1 MAVHGRASHRV
12 MTRRGPL
19 LTTLLVAACNV
30 REVPLEPLPAREPA
44 AAHAEAPSTSGILPF
59 PPDAPPS
66 CATLRDIGVS
76 DIVRVEGTTL
86 FYADRTTGLTIVDV
100 ADPAQP
106 RQLAVVPF
114 AGTPLG
120 LFVREGVAWLVF
132 IGTDGRGPAPIRT
145 VVRAV
150 DVRRPASPHV
160 IGDEVREGS
169 AHDVT
174 LVGGFLYLLRRTG
187 TTRSTVESFGVQ
199 GTTLAP
205 RGLVTLEG
213 TPAQLAASPAGLA
226 VVTANDEHTDV
237 AWLDL
242 SLESAGS
249 LLLRRSARLPGG
261 IASWGHGDGKLVDAD
276 EGQRVRLVMC
286 ATAAC
291 SPTGPAILRIV
302 DFATAERAQRPT
314 SLRLTEHDGLP
325 TTRFQDGVLY
335 VAETSA
341 TGAEASMLHVI
352 DTEAATPR
360 FVAHHPLRGKI
371 AALVPHESSLV
382 ALGSVGSPAT
392 QVRLIVHDLDVR
404 HPSVPRTRTSV
415 SFGSDWTWSVIMD
428 DDRAMSFDPASHLV
442 AVPFTAWR
450 HVDSRYATGTQLLDL
465 QPIAGRTG
473 PTLQEGGWVERA
485 VFLDGHLLTLG
496 PSGITSVDYASSRAP
511 DLGETSVDTGRR

>member
-1 MAVHGRASHRV
+1 MDLR
-12 MTRRGPL
+12 TRSWPL
-19 LTTLLVAACNV
+19 LTTLLVASCNV
-30 REVPLEPLPAREPA
+30 REAPLEPLAVREPPA
-44 AAHAEAPSTSGILPF
+44 ARAATPTASGVVPF

-66 CATLRDIGVS
+66 CATLRDVGVS

-86 FYADRTTGLTIVDV
+86 FYADATAGLTVVDV

-114 AGTPLG
+114 TGIPLG
-120 LFVREGVAWLVF
+120 LFVREGIAWLVF
-132 IGTDGRGPAPIRT
+132 IDTDGRGPAPIRT

-150 DVRRPASPHV
+150 DVRRPAAPRV
-160 IGDEVREGS
+160 IGEEVREGS
-169 AHDVT
+169 SHDVT
-174 LVGGFLYLLRRTG
+174 LVGGFLYVLRRSGTG
-187 TTRSTVESFGVQ
+187 RSVVESFGVQ

-213 TPAQLAASPAGLA
+213 APAQLASSPAGLA
-226 VVTANDEHTDV
+226 VVTTSDDHADV

-242 SLESAGS
+242 SLETAGS
-249 LLLRRSARLPGG
+249 LVLRRSVRLPGG
-261 IASWGHGDGKLVDAD
+261 IASWERGEGKLVDAD

-286 ATAAC
+286 ATASC
-291 SPTGPAILRIV
+291 SPTGPSILRIV
-302 DFATAERAQRPT
+302 DFTNAERAQRPT

-325 TTRFQDGVLY
+325 TTRFRDGVLY

-341 TGAEASMLHVI
+341 SGSETSMLHVI
-352 DTEAATPR
+352 DTEAAAPR

-382 ALGSVGSPAT
+382 ALGSIGSPET
-392 QVRLIVHDLDVR
+392 QVRLIVHDVDVR
-404 HPSVPRTRTSV
+404 RPFAPRTRGSV

-450 HVDSRYATGTQLLDL
+450 HADSRYATGTQLVDL

-473 PTLQEGGWVERA
+473 PTLHEGGWVERA

-496 PSGITSVDYASSRAP
+496 PSGITSIDYASSRTP
-511 DLGETSVDTGRR
+511 DHGETSIDTGRR

>member
-1 MAVHGRASHRV
+1 MTSEVNL
-12 MTRRGPL
+12 MTRTWPL
-19 LTTLLVAACNV
+19 LTTLLVASCNV
-30 REVPLEPLPAREPA
+30 REAPLEPLAVREAPA
-44 AAHAEAPSTSGILPF
+44 ARAAAPSASGILPF

-66 CATLRDIGVS
+66 CATLRDVGVS
-76 DIVRVEGTTL
+76 DIVRLEGTTL
-86 FYADRTTGLTIVDV
+86 FYADRVGGLTIVDV
-100 ADPAQP
+100 ADPARP

-114 AGTPLG
+114 AGMPLG
-120 LFVREGVAWLVF
+120 LFVREGVAWLVL
-132 IGTDGRGPAPIRT
+132 IDTDGRGTAPVRT

-150 DVRRPASPHV
+150 DVRRPAAPRV
-160 IGDEVREGS
+160 IGEEVREGS
-169 AHDVT
+169 ARDVT
-174 LVGGFLYLLRRTG
+174 LVGGFLYLLRRAG
-187 TTRSTVESFGVQ
+187 TSRSIVESFGVE
-199 GTTLAP
+199 GTRLAP

-213 TPAQLAASPAGLA
+213 APAQLAASPAGLA
-226 VVTANDEHTDV
+226 VVTTSDEHADV

-242 SLESAGS
+242 SLETAGS
-249 LLLRRSARLPGG
+249 LLLRRSVRLPGG
-261 IASWGHGDGKLVDAD
+261 IASWDRGEGKLVDAD

-291 SPTGPAILRIV
+291 SPAGPAILRIV
-302 DFATAERAQRPT
+302 DFATAERARRPT

-325 TTRFQDGVLY
+325 TTRFRDGVLY
-335 VAETSA
+335 VAETSSS
-341 TGAEASMLHVI
+341 GAESSMLHVI

-382 ALGSVGSPAT
+382 ALGTIGSPET

-404 HPSVPRTRTSV
+404 RHFAPRTRTSV

-428 DDRAMSFDPASHLV
+428 DERAMSFDPASHLV

-450 HVDSRYATGTQLLDL
+450 HADSRYVTGTQLVDL

-473 PTLQEGGWVERA
+473 PTLGEGGWVERA

-496 PSGITSVDYASSRAP
+496 PSGITSIDYASSRTP
-511 DLGETSVDTGRR
+511 DLGETSIDTGRR